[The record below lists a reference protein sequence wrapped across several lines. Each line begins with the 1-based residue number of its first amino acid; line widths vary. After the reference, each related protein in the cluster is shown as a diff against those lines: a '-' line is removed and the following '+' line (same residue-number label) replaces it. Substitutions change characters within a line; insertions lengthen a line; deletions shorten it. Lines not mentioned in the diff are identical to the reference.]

1 MSSQQFNGLWDGFWN
16 FLGGSWRVPQ
26 FWITSLLRQPS
37 TVIVG
42 VVIALCK
49 TVWASIGKDRR
60 NFESCQVKLSQNS
73 QAKLRYSKIS
83 STLHSFDGLYTGVNM
98 SLQFQISG
106 FGRQMGIISHW
117 LLKNLN
123 RIIMIKLINLLLQDS
138 FQAWLALRPQGWS
151 TSRAKSGWAVLSTS
165 SRTVIELPNS
175 CPYANLKM
183 DGTTGHFCIKQNE

>member
-1 MSSQQFNGLWDGFWN
+1 MHCADVLDSIIRPKLLYFSLENWIVDMRLSHDSLKLLAYFHTFKMSSQQFNGLWDGFWN

-123 RIIMIKLINLLLQDS
+123 RIIMIKLLNLLLQDS
-138 FQAWLALRPQGWS
+138 F
-151 TSRAKSGWAVLSTS
+151 
-165 SRTVIELPNS
+165 
-175 CPYANLKM
+175 
-183 DGTTGHFCIKQNE
+183 